1 MSTVIEATYDGKVL
15 TPVSASDLK
24 PNTRYRLQVEEAEA
38 PAAPPTAW
46 DVLEQMAG
54 TLAKPA
60 DWAARH
66 DSYLHPATAAGHLH
80 LSQLAYFAVSS
91 PACEQSL

>member
-15 TPVSASDLK
+15 TPVSAPDLK
-24 PNTRYRLQVEEAEA
+24 PNTRYRLQVEEAA
-38 PAAPPTAW
+38 PPAAPPTAW

-60 DWAARH
+60 DWAAAH
-66 DSYLHPATAAGHLH
+66 DTCLISRTECVSRRNAPATTANRGSNH
-80 LSQLAYFAVSS
+80 
-91 PACEQSL
+91 P